1 MCSSRFS
8 FGDARPDL
16 GVKEKLP
23 TFGVL
28 FLFFYSCREAASFNK
43 WFQRTVK
50 PQHLRAA
57 SAPFHY
63 ALAARWTRQ
72 RAAAEPQR

>member
-28 FLFFYSCREAASFNK
+28 FLFFYSCREAASFNQGMELTGLK
-43 WFQRTVK
+43 RHTLCKNEEQRVRRFS
-50 PQHLRAA
+50 PAA
-57 SAPFHY
+57 HA
-63 ALAARWTRQ
+63 Q
-72 RAAAEPQR
+72 C

>member
-28 FLFFYSCREAASFNK
+28 FLFFYSCREAASFNE
-43 WFQRTVK
+43 VV
-50 PQHLRAA
+50 AA
-57 SAPFHY
+57 DRQTPTLARRERVISLCARG
-63 ALAARWTRQ
+63 ALDTAACGR
-72 RAAAEPQR
+72 